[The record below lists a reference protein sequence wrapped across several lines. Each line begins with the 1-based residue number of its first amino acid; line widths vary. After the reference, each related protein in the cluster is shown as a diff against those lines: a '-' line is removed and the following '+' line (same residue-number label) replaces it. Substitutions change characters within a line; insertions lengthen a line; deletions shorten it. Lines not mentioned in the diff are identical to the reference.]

1 VSENGLL
8 SHLYTQTIFLPR
20 QALDKHRENSKT
32 DYRFLSDRTVQFDP
46 VAKTVLPWYPIHP
59 RCNKR
64 SFDSFHR
71 CCFEDGIAYRFYCDL
86 HNSRPK
92 TTETSAIRVS

>member
-8 SHLYTQTIFLPR
+8 SHLYIKTIFLPR

-46 VAKTVLPWYPIHP
+46 VAKTVLPWYPSTQQEKLP
-59 RCNKR
+59 
-64 SFDSFHR
+64 F
-71 CCFEDGIAYRFYCDL
+71 IAAVLRMML
-86 HNSRPK
+86 
-92 TTETSAIRVS
+92 